1 MAVERNIEIA
11 ARIATLIFIKYI
23 NINPITH
30 EAIAKNKASFGV
42 ISFFGKGRF
51 CVLFISLSKSLS
63 IIWLKI
69 LEELTIRIPP
79 ETK

>member
-1 MAVERNIEIA
+1 M
-11 ARIATLIFIKYI
+11 ATLIFIRYI
-23 NINPITH
+23 NINPITE
-30 EAIAKNKASFGV
+30 EAIAKNKAARVV
-42 ISFFGKGRF
+42 ILFFGKGRF

-79 ETK
+79 EIK